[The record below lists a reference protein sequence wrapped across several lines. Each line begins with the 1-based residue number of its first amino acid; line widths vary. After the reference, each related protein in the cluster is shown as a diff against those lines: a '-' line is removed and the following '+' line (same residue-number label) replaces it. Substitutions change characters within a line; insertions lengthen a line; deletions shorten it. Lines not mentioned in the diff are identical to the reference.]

1 MLSPCTHLQ
10 SCTAQHARTTAFKQ
24 RRCIARSCDSRK
36 SNGPAAGRGTPA
48 STSVDDTPTRREF
61 LLHSFAAPLVT
72 LGALTI
78 GSDDPTTLLNSVL
91 AGYGLPKLPNS
102 TGYKLLDDFELEFTL
117 EYPRAWVVRPNSLRQ
132 GVYISDFNTAD
143 KLSVEVVPLPEDGDV
158 VKAAVTAAVVP
169 GQGAGQQDD
178 KLLLPAANKIKSST
192 AAVEGK
198 EYTYVTFP
206 SETITRSGYNIR
218 RKNFAVACVKRG
230 MVYTLNA
237 SSRTDQFN
245 KDKEEL
251 LRHVVES
258 FRVR

>member
-1 MLSPCTHLQ
+1 MMLRQPRG
-10 SCTAQHARTTAFKQ
+10 AIKA
-24 RRCIARSCDSRK
+24 RRCVTPKLRQSIIVSRCSSQERS
-36 SNGPAAGRGTPA
+36 GAAEREGRGA
-48 STSVDDTPTRREF
+48 NEGANRREV
-61 LLHSFAAPLVT
+61 LLRSSFVAPLV
-72 LGALTI
+72 LGALTV

-132 GVYISDFNTAD
+132 GVYISDYNTAD
-143 KLSVEVVPLPEDGDV
+143 KLSVEVLAVPEDGDV

-178 KLLLPAANKIKSST
+178 KLLLPAASKIKSST
-192 AAVEGK
+192 ATVEGK
-198 EYTYVTFP
+198 EYTYITFP

-251 LRHVVES
+251 LQHVVES